1 MMDIFKERAFA
12 GKVAFVAGG
21 SGGINLA
28 IAQRF
33 SQLGAKV
40 GLISRKQERVQNA
53 AATIVDSGGMAMG
66 IEADVRNYEAVDAA
80 MRRVRQ
86 EYGELDVVISGAAGN
101 FLAPVLGMSANAFKT
116 VIDIDLLGTF
126 NVLRA
131 CYAHIRKPGGSIIS
145 ITAGQ
150 AVRPT
155 MFQAHAGAAKAGVNN
170 LTQTLAMEWG
180 PAGIR
185 INAIAPGPIGDTEG
199 MARLAPSAELTAALK
214 AKIPLRDYGRKQDIA
229 DMAVFLC
236 SDNARYVT
244 GAIFDCD
251 GGSVLGDASADALTV
266 PPR

>member
-1 MMDIFKERAFA
+1 MDIFKERAFA
-12 GKVAFVAGG
+12 DKVLFVAGG
-21 SGGINLA
+21 SGGINLT
-28 IAQRF
+28 IAHRF

-40 GLISRKQERVQNA
+40 GLISRKQERVQA
-53 AATIVDSGGMAMG
+53 AAKTIVDAGGTAMG
-66 IEADVRNYEAVDAA
+66 IEADVRSYEAVDAA
-80 MRRVRQ
+80 LARVRD
-86 EYGELDVVISGAAGN
+86 EYGEIDVVISGAAGN

-116 VIDIDLLGTF
+116 VVDIDLLGTF

-131 CYAHIRKPGGSIIS
+131 CYSYIRKPGASLIS

-150 AVRPT
+150 AVRPV

-185 INAIAPGPIGDTEG
+185 VNAIAPGPIGDTEG
-199 MARLAPSAELTAALK
+199 MLRLAPSPQITAALK
-214 AKIPLRDYGRKQDIA
+214 AKIPLRDYGTKRDIA

-236 SDNARYVT
+236 SDNAKYIT

-251 GGSVLGDASADALTV
+251 GGSVLGDSSADALIV
-266 PPR
+266 PLR